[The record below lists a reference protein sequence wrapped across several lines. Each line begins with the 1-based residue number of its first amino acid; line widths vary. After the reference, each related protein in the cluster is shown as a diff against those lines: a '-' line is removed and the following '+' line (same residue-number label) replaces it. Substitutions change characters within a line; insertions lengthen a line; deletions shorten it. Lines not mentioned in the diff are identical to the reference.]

1 MSPQGIVNILLDW
14 SGHGFWYSTRLSRFY
29 IHSTQ
34 DTRNFFKY
42 SPILAV
48 TKIWTFTAAASSSSS
63 LFSPSRSIKRKRSR
77 RLIRLV
83 NVCCCYCYWYR
94 LSSYFIL
101 GIHIFFSSSVSHSLV
116 FSSVRTFFFTFFFF
130 VFCFLLVR
138 FIFLSRLVSET
149 AVRISVVCDSIPI
162 TERHKQHFC
171 TSN

>member
-48 TKIWTFTAAASSSSS
+48 TKIWTFTAAASSSS

-101 GIHIFFSSSVSHSLV
+101 GIHIFF
-116 FSSVRTFFFTFFFF
+116 
-130 VFCFLLVR
+130 FLLCLSLTGLFFR
-138 FIFLSRLVSET
+138 SYFFLYFLLLRVLFLVGSFYIPFSFGFRDSRSYFRRL
-149 AVRISVVCDSIPI
+149 R
-162 TERHKQHFC
+162 QY
-171 TSN
+171 SNHREA